1 MTMRA
6 HVKSVVQKASLLT
19 KLRKNDAVLDIAS
32 NDGTLLNYYKN
43 SVIKVGI
50 DPTIVKFKRY
60 YRNINYGI
68 ADFLSKSK
76 IEKNKKKFKV
86 ITALSVFMMQ
96 KHLINF

>member
-68 ADFLSKSK
+68 ADFFSKSK
-76 IEKNKKKFKV
+76 IEKIKKNLK
-86 ITALSVFMMQ
+86 
-96 KHLINF
+96 